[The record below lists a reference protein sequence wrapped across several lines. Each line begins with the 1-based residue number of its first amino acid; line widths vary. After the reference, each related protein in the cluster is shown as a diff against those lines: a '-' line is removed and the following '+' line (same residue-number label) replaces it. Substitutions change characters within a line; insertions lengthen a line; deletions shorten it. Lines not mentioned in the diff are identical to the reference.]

1 MDTAIELIVSWI
13 QRNLK
18 NPKLYAV
25 LAVLLIIVAIAF
37 PYIDANFLSY
47 NRIEK
52 RVSIL
57 QSLSAIDMEKNIPT
71 SSFAGRIYCNHF
83 RNRETARVVNFK
95 CNLFGANRKQYPIV

>member
-25 LAVLLIIVAIAF
+25 LAVLLIIIAIAF

-71 SSFAGRIYCNHF
+71 SSFAGRI
-83 RNRETARVVNFK
+83 
-95 CNLFGANRKQYPIV
+95 